1 MKTKITKKSNNS
13 NSKPI
18 NNSNPKY
25 NKSSNN
31 KPASIQVSNNK
42 NKAVVVKNSNNIN
55 KNIAIATPVINTSG
69 PQTFVSNNVSIN
81 TGTGKI
87 RNNIPSV
94 GINTKPRQLDSIN
107 VSRTTGN
114 NKIRGG
120 PTGVFSSFISPK
132 NNKFRFKYRK
142 NKPDGRNNSQEPG
155 LLAKIF
161 NRLTGTS
168 PTNVANSS
176 SSIVSPRR
184 PTIITKT
191 STPKTQIKSNAV
203 KSPGTPKTNNS
214 KRKLNESI
222 SY

>member
-1 MKTKITKKSNNS
+1 MKTKKSNNS

-18 NNSNPKY
+18 NNSRPKY

-31 KPASIQVSNNK
+31 KPASIPVSNNK

-55 KNIAIATPVINTSG
+55 KNTAIATPVINTSG
-69 PQTFVSNNVSIN
+69 PQTFVSNNISIN

-87 RNNIPSV
+87 RNNVPSV
-94 GINTKPRQLDSIN
+94 EINTKPRQLDSIN

-114 NKIRGG
+114 NKIRGV
-120 PTGVFSSFISPK
+120 PTVIFSSSNLPPGYK
-132 NNKFRFKYRK
+132 NGQKFKMRNPGGRK
-142 NKPDGRNNSQEPG
+142 NSKKPGFFGN
-155 LLAKIF
+155 LF
-161 NRLTGTS
+161 NGLTGTTS
-168 PTNVANSS
+168 TTVP
-176 SSIVSPRR
+176 
-184 PTIITKT
+184 KT
-191 STPKTQIKSNAV
+191 STPQSQIKSNAV